1 MTKRGQAMQKRK
13 HPLDRDEYFHYNI
26 MLGSACNWRCPYC
39 IQSEEPIKQSDP
51 YKFCNQFVRY
61 LTRTKQI
68 DKVYSFSFWGGE
80 PLLYHNTLEILIKEL
95 SKIPMKRPIRVT
107 SNGSLLTKNN
117 YTVFNKYGINFEISY
132 HEGQLTDDKWEI
144 ALRIENLSVS
154 SLITHKILDWDFYKS
169 EWYKIY
175 QKFGRFVKWGI
186 FPVITAGKNVN
197 DYALTKEDIDE
208 HFSLLYKHLSDLNDA
223 FYSHAYNTLLYGMSS
238 KGLYKYGNK
247 CFNSHTIDIDLYGNR
262 YSCHH
267 DYSSLTKI
275 GNIFTDIPI
284 YSIKYPTISDSCKS
298 CKAFRFCTAGCH
310 RCKDK
315 SNECYYY
322 NKLADLYD
330 YIKQNYFDWLHDKS
344 LESL

>member
-208 HFSLLYKHLSDLNDA
+208 LINLAKKLKSEFKILGELIKVFLCITPYLTNSTFFNAGTIEKIRFCSPNLRLVWKPTPTPTKKTC
-223 FYSHAYNTLLYGMSS
+223 FKSS
-238 KGLYKYGNK
+238 KLPE
-247 CFNSHTIDIDLYGNR
+247 L
-262 YSCHH
+262 
-267 DYSSLTKI
+267 I
-275 GNIFTDIPI
+275 G
-284 YSIKYPTISDSCKS
+284 YLWV
-298 CKAFRFCTAGCH
+298 FR
-310 RCKDK
+310 
-315 SNECYYY
+315 
-322 NKLADLYD
+322 L
-330 YIKQNYFDWLHDKS
+330 
-344 LESL
+344 